1 MNEGLVSLE
10 LGLRGI
16 PTIAEEIMV
25 ARDILVAEYVGLPVH
40 LAHLSTAGSIELVR
54 QAKARGVKVTCE
66 TCPHYFT
73 LTEEAC
79 RDFNTSAKMN
89 PPLRTQD
96 DVDAIIAGLKDGTI
110 DMIGTDHA
118 PHHADEKQI
127 EFGLANNG
135 IIGFESS
142 FALGYTYLVLPGH
155 LTLPELVA
163 KMSTRPAELLHQRM
177 GRLEPGYPADIALV
191 ELEKPF
197 MFDKN
202 ASASKAR
209 NTPYH
214 GWMLR
219 GQVKMTLCDGK
230 VVFPW

>member
-1 MNEGLVSLE
+1 
-10 LGLRGI
+10 
-16 PTIAEEIMV
+16 
-25 ARDILVAEYVGLPVH
+25 
-40 LAHLSTAGSIELVR
+40 
-54 QAKARGVKVTCE
+54 
-66 TCPHYFT
+66 
-73 LTEEAC
+73 
-79 RDFNTSAKMN
+79 
-89 PPLRTQD
+89 
-96 DVDAIIAGLKDGTI
+96 
-110 DMIGTDHA
+110 
-118 PHHADEKQI
+118 
-127 EFGLANNG
+127 
-135 IIGFESS
+135 
-142 FALGYTYLVLPGH
+142 
-155 LTLPELVA
+155 
-163 KMSTRPAELLHQRM
+163 MSTRPAELLHQRM